1 MNNYISVEEFI
12 KLNNISFNDFYDNY
26 FKGLYKGYT
35 IEENGNIFISAYLLG
50 EDIKPPKAEE
60 TEEPKANDNIINN
73 TADNTAELKA
83 EIERL
88 RKELAEKDK
97 QIIECLNKFAELT
110 EKALQ
115 ITSQGQ
121 YIQALDKAPETANK
135 DEIPQTTDIIIQ
147 PQKQNIFKRIIKK
160 IGSR

>member
-26 FKGLYKGYT
+26 FKDVYKGYT

-60 TEEPKANDNIINN
+60 TEEPKANDKINN
-73 TADNTAELKA
+73 TADNITELKA

-97 QIIECLNKFAELT
+97 QIIDCLNKFAELT

-121 YIQALDKAPETANK
+121 YIQALDKAPETANN

>member
-1 MNNYISVEEFI
+1 M
-12 KLNNISFNDFYDNY
+12 
-26 FKGLYKGYT
+26 
-35 IEENGNIFISAYLLG
+35 
-50 EDIKPPKAEE
+50 
-60 TEEPKANDNIINN
+60 
-73 TADNTAELKA
+73 
-83 EIERL
+83 
-88 RKELAEKDK
+88 
-97 QIIECLNKFAELT
+97 ELT

-121 YIQALDKAPETANK
+121 YIQALDKAPETANN

>member
-35 IEENGNIFISAYLLG
+35 IEENGNIFVSAYLLD

-60 TEEPKANDNIINN
+60 TEEPKANDN
-73 TADNTAELKA
+73 TADYTAELKA

-97 QIIECLNKFAELT
+97 QIIECLNKFAELS